1 MSAYIIPMILA
12 SVLIYGLI
20 QKVDIFSEFVAGAK
34 EGFLTSIKIL
44 PTLVA
49 LMTCVG
55 MFKASGA
62 LDVLTYGLSPIASF
76 CNIPKEVIPLGL
88 LRPISGSGALCI
100 FQDLLATHG
109 ADTVIGQIASVL
121 MGSSETTFYTIA
133 VYFGATKIRKT
144 RHTVLCSLTGDII
157 TFFAS
162 TFFVLTFFH

>member
-1 MSAYIIPMILA
+1 MAAYIIP
-12 SVLIYGLI
+12 VLIASIVLYGLT
-20 QKVDIFSEFVAGAK
+20 QKVDVFSEFVAGAR
-34 EGFLTSIKIL
+34 EGFSTSLKIL

-49 LMTCVG
+49 LMTCIG

-62 LDVLTYGLSPIASF
+62 LDVLTYAFSPLTSLF
-76 CNIPKEVIPLGL
+76 HIPKEVVPLGL

-100 FQDLLATHG
+100 FQDLLATHD
-109 ADTVIGQIASVL
+109 ADSTIGQIASVL

-133 VYFGATKIRKT
+133 VYYGATKIRKT

-162 TFFVLTFFH
+162 AFFVLTFFH